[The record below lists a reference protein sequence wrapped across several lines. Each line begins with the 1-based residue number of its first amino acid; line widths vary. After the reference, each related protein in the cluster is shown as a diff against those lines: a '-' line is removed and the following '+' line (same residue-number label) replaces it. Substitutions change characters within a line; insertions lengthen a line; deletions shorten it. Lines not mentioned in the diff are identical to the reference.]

1 MNSKSKEIPAKQYP
15 VNGKILTFAEPLIM
29 AIVNITPDS
38 FYDGGKYVQPED
50 VIRDVEEKVKQGA
63 TIIDIGAASSRPNA
77 SETDEAT
84 EWKRLQPV
92 LPLIRK
98 SFPEIFISVDTSR
111 PAIAVKC
118 AEAGTDIINDI
129 SGGAAG
135 EKMFETVADL
145 GLPYV
150 MMHMEGNPQT
160 MAHNPPYNNVLKSV
174 KEYFIRRIRKLED
187 LNFSSIILDPGFGF
201 GKSLENNYQ
210 LLRGLGHICEQ
221 GYPVLAGVSRKSMI
235 NRVIGSNPVTS
246 LNGTTVLNTIALLN
260 GASLLRV
267 HDVAEA
273 KQAIALVEYYR
284 NV

>member
-1 MNSKSKEIPAKQYP
+1 MDTKSKEIPAKQYP
-15 VNGKILTFAEPLIM
+15 VNGKILTFTEPLIM
-29 AIVNITPDS
+29 AIVNLTPDS
-38 FYDGGKYVQPED
+38 FYDGGKYSQPED
-50 VIRDVEEKVKQGA
+50 VIRDVAEKVKQGA
-63 TIIDIGAASSRPNA
+63 TIIDIGGASSRPNA
-77 SETDEAT
+77 PETDEAT

-98 SFPEIFISVDTSR
+98 SFPGIFISIDTYR

-118 AEAGTDIINDI
+118 AEAGADIINDI
-129 SGGAAG
+129 SGGDAG
-135 EKMFETVADL
+135 EKMFETVAGL
-145 GLPYV
+145 GLPYI
-150 MMHMEGNPQT
+150 MMHMEGKPQT
-160 MAHNPPYNNVLKSV
+160 MANNPPYQNVLKSV
-174 KEYFIRRIRKLED
+174 REYFIQRIRKLENM
-187 LNFSSIILDPGFGF
+187 NFSSIILDPGFGF

-210 LLRGLGHICEQ
+210 LLKGLGDISEL
-221 GYPVLAGVSRKSMI
+221 GYPLLAGVSRKSMI

-273 KQAIALVEYYR
+273 KQAIALVEYYK